1 VRRVTIPMAL
11 AVLVGTGTGTV
22 SAQSEGDEG
31 VAAEVTEEQQMT
43 LPAGRAFVQVFA
55 EINLSTDQALKPLS
69 IAPDLWYGVN
79 DQLTVGLVHSN
90 RGSTGFFG
98 GTGAGLC
105 LTGSD
110 NGCGKVYNNLGID
123 ARYHFYRSGGITMA
137 ADGGLFARSFD
148 PFALALKVGATGRWQ
163 SGQLAVDLAPSIFAG
178 LTERDPEG
186 EVDVEVSSNKE
197 IFLLPVTAIYAITP
211 QLGAA
216 VQAGVTVPFESTG
229 DLWTFGM
236 SIGAQYLVNEQI
248 SADLAF
254 SLPLL
259 AGGPDGAGAD
269 FRAITLG
276 VGYAL

>member
-22 SAQSEGDEG
+22 SAQSDGDEG
-31 VAAEVTEEQQMT
+31 VAGEVTEEQQMT

-55 EINLSTDQALKPLS
+55 EINLSTDAAFKPFS
-69 IAPDLWYGVN
+69 IAPDLWYGVS
-79 DQLTVGLVHSN
+79 DELTVGLVHST
-90 RGSTGFFG
+90 RGATGFFG
-98 GTGAGLC
+98 GVGDGLC
-105 LTGSD
+105 LTGEE
-110 NGCGKVYNNLGID
+110 NGCGKIYNNLGID

-186 EVDVEVSSNKE
+186 AVDVEVTSNKE
-197 IFLLPVTAIYAITP
+197 VFLLPVTAIYAVTP
-211 QLGAA
+211 ELGAA
-216 VQAGVTVPFESTG
+216 VQAGLQVPFEETG
-229 DLWTFGM
+229 DTWIFAM
-236 SIGAQYLVNEQI
+236 SLGAQYLVNEQI

-259 AGGPDGAGAD
+259 AGGPEGTGAD
-269 FRAITLG
+269 ARTITLG